1 MQSIENE
8 WEEHME
14 EVKNDL
20 DKLDAEAPRD
30 LDDLTDV
37 VRNKVYLMAK
47 M

>member
-1 MQSIENE
+1 MQSVENE

-20 DKLDAEAPRD
+20 DKLDSEAPRD